1 MVDDA
6 LQFGGV
12 QTRSFDD
19 RGVPA
24 LDLPLIR
31 EGKVGALYMSV
42 EDAHELDSRPSGHEH
57 SDTLWPG
64 NLLLRPGTRS
74 RNMMFPEL
82 GEFVILDQLVV
93 HGSSWINI
101 RKGTLTLTGHYFSSD
116 AGSTPTYIGVRTIRT
131 KLRDL
136 WSGIQEVG
144 NDQQRHGFVDVS
156 TWVVDGMSLD

>member
-1 MVDDA
+1 
-6 LQFGGV
+6 
-12 QTRSFDD
+12 
-19 RGVPA
+19 
-24 LDLPLIR
+24 
-31 EGKVGALYMSV
+31 
-42 EDAHELDSRPSGHEH
+42 
-57 SDTLWPG
+57 
-64 NLLLRPGTRS
+64 
-74 RNMMFPEL
+74 MMFPEL

-101 RKGTLTLTGHYFSSD
+101 RKGTLALTGHYFSSD